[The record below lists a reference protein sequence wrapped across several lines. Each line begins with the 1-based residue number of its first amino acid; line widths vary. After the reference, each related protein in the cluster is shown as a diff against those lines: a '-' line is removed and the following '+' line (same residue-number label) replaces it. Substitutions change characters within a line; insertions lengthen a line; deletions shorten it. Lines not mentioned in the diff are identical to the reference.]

1 MADLDNQLKKKCTE
15 SEKITLMLDQ
25 VRAKSER
32 IHELEAQFARIER
45 QSTNERQTYEKQA
58 HENWLQARK
67 NERELKDARQE
78 LVTVKERLADA
89 EASVKALQSENQLL
103 KQQQQQNLYKFPAG
117 YYMNSPNLN
126 RFVYS
131 IMYYLKKK
139 TISESIYFTIRIQFK
154 VWKRYDYNQCY

>member
-126 RFVYS
+126 RFVYF
-131 IMYYLKKK
+131 IMYFSLNVNLK
-139 TISESIYFTIRIQFK
+139 R
-154 VWKRYDYNQCY
+154 